1 MFDRSSFWLLCI
13 YTAVVVATD
22 YSDRD
27 AITEPDLEITFY
39 GLKNDTTDL
48 LLADASTEAAAPA
61 AAPARSQR
69 AAEWRGDPEP
79 PECGWRGVAPLNV
92 QTAAAT
98 AVIALNYSCRSLGE
112 AAVAFLRENLLP
124 VMATRGWSVAVLH
137 YPHLV
142 VQLSRLLAEL
152 PAATSSP
159 PTVDGGT
166 SAAPRTHSDRGRT
179 PATAAPPTASQAST
193 QLSDEAVSFLWRLP
207 EREKDRRLIQLA
219 KKGAVQEM
227 RVLLEAGADVRA
239 FDENRNTALHWAAAS
254 GSVEA
259 VRRLLQARASVNAR
273 NNRRETPLY
282 YAVWNGSAAVVRLLA
297 WSSAD
302 PNARAD
308 DASTPL
314 HWAAYWGHAEAAA
327 ALLEAGADRG
337 ARDADGDT
345 PLDKARQSKKQ
356 KLVDMLT

>member
-1 MFDRSSFWLLCI
+1 MFDKGIFWFLCI

-22 YSDRD
+22 YNDPD
-27 AITEPDLEITFY
+27 PITEPDLEITVY

-48 LLADASTEAAAPA
+48 LLADASAEAAIPA
-61 AAPARSQR
+61 AVPARPQR
-69 AAEWRGDPEP
+69 AAQWRAEPEP

-112 AAVAFLRENLLP
+112 AAVAFLRGNLLP
-124 VMATRGWSVAVLH
+124 VMATRGWAVAVLH
-137 YPHLV
+137 YPHFV

-152 PAATSSP
+152 PAAT
-159 PTVDGGT
+159 
-166 SAAPRTHSDRGRT
+166 R
-179 PATAAPPTASQAST
+179 
-193 QLSDEAVSFLWRLP
+193 RLP

-219 KKGAVQEM
+219 KKGAVQELV
-227 RVLLEAGADVRA
+227 VLLEAGADVRA

-297 WSSAD
+297 GSSAD

-314 HWAAYWGHAEAAA
+314 HWAAYWGHTEAAA

-337 ARDADGDT
+337 ARDANGDT